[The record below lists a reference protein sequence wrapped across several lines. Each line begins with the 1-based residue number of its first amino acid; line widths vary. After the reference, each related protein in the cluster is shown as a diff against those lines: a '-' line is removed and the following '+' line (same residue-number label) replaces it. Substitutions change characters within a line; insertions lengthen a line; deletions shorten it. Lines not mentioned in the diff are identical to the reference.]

1 MLFTIVLAFFFDER
15 YVGIASVCFLTS
27 EFVSWFVKGGH
38 LLPPN
43 DELFNANEERAVA
56 VAECIRKDIAKDP
69 VNYRDEAQV
78 SVTVTM
84 GVSSYRDGMSIQAM
98 MDDADAKLYWGKKNG
113 KNQVVN
119 VLPDD
124 PSKPKKKAT
133 HTGVSG
139 YIHTVQGGDCTPK

>member
-1 MLFTIVLAFFFDER
+1 M
-15 YVGIASVCFLTS
+15 
-27 EFVSWFVKGGH
+27 
-38 LLPPN
+38 
-43 DELFNANEERAVA
+43 
-56 VAECIRKDIAKDP
+56 
-69 VNYRDEAQV
+69 NYRDEAQV

-98 MDDADAKLYWGKKNG
+98 MDDADANLYWGKKNG

>member
-56 VAECIRKDIAKDP
+56 VAECIRKVIAKDP

-98 MDDADAKLYWGKKNG
+98 MDDADAKLYWGKKIARI
-113 KNQVVN
+113 KSLMFCQM
-119 VLPDD
+119 
-124 PSKPKKKAT
+124 
-133 HTGVSG
+133 
-139 YIHTVQGGDCTPK
+139 TPRNLKRK